1 MLLQDKK
8 RGIRKD
14 KKAVSVLIGYVLL
27 VVFAVILA
35 AIVYQWLRTYVP
47 TEGLNCPDGT
57 SIFISETSYCDNQL
71 NLTLKNNGRFDV
83 SGYFLHASN
92 SSGEDIGTIVRVGE
106 TG

>member
-47 TEGLNCPDGT
+47 TESLNCPDGA
-57 SIFISETSYCDNQL
+57 SIFISDANYCENAL
-71 NLTLKNNGRFDV
+71 SLTIKNNGRFDLA
-83 SGYFLHASN
+83 GYYANLSANFLS
-92 SSGEDIGTIVRVGE
+92 V
-106 TG
+106 